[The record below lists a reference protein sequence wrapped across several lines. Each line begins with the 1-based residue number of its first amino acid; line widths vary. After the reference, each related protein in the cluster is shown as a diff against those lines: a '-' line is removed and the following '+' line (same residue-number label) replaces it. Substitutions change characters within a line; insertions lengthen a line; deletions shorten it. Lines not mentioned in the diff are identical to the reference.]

1 MLTMQYDS
9 SLQTFFFSCH
19 ENEPQLKNFC
29 LNAYRTGR
37 PRDDHFVDYL
47 LGTTSKDGI
56 NL

>member
-1 MLTMQYDS
+1 MQYDS

-29 LNAYRTGR
+29 LKAYRTGR

-47 LGTTSKDGI
+47 LGTTSKAGI